1 MSLKRYDVLTLD
13 DDSKVV
19 VIDSI
24 SHEGEEFIFTD
35 EVDETGDD
43 TKQKYRILRVCY
55 EDGTIESV
63 NDSKLLS
70 ELAPIFEKNLKMSF
84 NLEKNPI
91 N

>member
-24 SHEGEEFIFTD
+24 NYEGEEFIFTD
-35 EVDETGDD
+35 EVDDTGED

-55 EDGTIESV
+55 EDGTIEGV
-63 NDSKLLS
+63 TDPKTLS
-70 ELAPIFEKNLKMSF
+70 DIVPILEKNLKMSI
-84 NLEKNPI
+84 NLETKES
-91 N
+91 

>member
-1 MSLKRYDVLTLD
+1 MGLKRYDVLTLD

-24 SHEGEEFIFTD
+24 NHEGEEYIYTD
-35 EVDETGDD
+35 EMDETGNN
-43 TKQKYRILRVCY
+43 TKQKFRILRVCY

-63 NDSKLLS
+63 NDPKLLS
-70 ELAPIFEKNLKMSF
+70 DIVPIFEKNIKMSL
-84 NLEKNPI
+84 NLENPM